1 MMKKFDDIK
10 ESLKRSRGTTYE
22 LISLTNLAN
31 IYKDVQD
38 SVLLEYV
45 PVKIVS
51 LFEEHFRQLYAEI
64 IDMPKYRCNLKKVK
78 FLKDLR
84 MDSDVIDAFQN
95 NEVTLGDYLSYY
107 FSCNSVY
114 QVMEQF
120 DQLLNMDV
128 KGKLMKKIVDIEL
141 KSSESENDARKAAS
155 LYIESVDLIFKARH
169 IMCHEGAFMNKLE
182 NPMVMQMI
190 DDAILFA
197 QFIDNIVSDILY
209 PGFDYTQASMNN
221 DAYGKFEKADNNLN
235 QLIEYIK
242 DNKKDL
248 EPDFSYLESW
258 KEFRKCKAES
268 DAKTCEGGSMYPCI
282 YYSSM
287 EETTKQLI
295 TQVKSSFM
303 LYDYKVE

>member
-1 MMKKFDDIK
+1 MKKIDDIK

-22 LISLTNLAN
+22 LFSLTNLAN
-31 IYKDVQD
+31 LYKDVQN
-38 SVLLEYV
+38 SALLEYV
-45 PVKIVS
+45 PIKIVS

-64 IDMPKYRCNLKKVK
+64 IDVPKYRCNLKKVK

-84 MDSDVIDAFQN
+84 MDFDVIDAFQS

-120 DQLLNMDV
+120 CQLLNIDV

-141 KSSESENDARKAAS
+141 KSSVSENDARKAAS
-155 LYIESVDLIFKARH
+155 LYIESIDLIFKARH
-169 IMCHEGAFMNKLE
+169 ILCHEGAFMNKLE
-182 NPMVMQMI
+182 NSMVMQMI

-197 QFIDNIVSDILY
+197 QFMDNIVSDILY

-221 DAYGKFEKADNNLN
+221 DAYGKFEKAENNLN
-235 QLIEYIK
+235 QLIEYIN

-248 EPDFSYLESW
+248 EPDFSYLDSW

-268 DAKTCEGGSMYPCI
+268 DAKTSEGGSMYPCI
-282 YYSSM
+282 YYSSL

-295 TQVKSSFM
+295 AQVKSSFR

>member
-1 MMKKFDDIK
+1 MKKFDDIK

-114 QVMEQF
+114 QVMDQF
-120 DQLLNMDV
+120 GQLLNMDV
-128 KGKLMKKIVDIEL
+128 KGKLMEKIVDIEL

-155 LYIESVDLIFKARH
+155 FYIESVDLIFKARH

-190 DDAILFA
+190 DDALLFA

-282 YYSSM
+282 YYSSL
-287 EETTKQLI
+287 EETTKQLLV
-295 TQVKSSFM
+295 QLKSSFR

>member
-1 MMKKFDDIK
+1 MMKKIDDIK

-22 LISLTNLAN
+22 LFSLTNLAN
-31 IYKDVQD
+31 LYKDVQN
-38 SVLLEYV
+38 SALLEYV
-45 PVKIVS
+45 PIKIVS

-64 IDMPKYRCNLKKVK
+64 IDVPKYRCNLKKVK

-84 MDSDVIDAFQN
+84 MDFDVIDAFQS

-120 DQLLNMDV
+120 CQLLNIDV

-141 KSSESENDARKAAS
+141 KSSVSENDARKAAS
-155 LYIESVDLIFKARH
+155 LYIESIDLIFKARH
-169 IMCHEGAFMNKLE
+169 ILCHEGAFMNKLE
-182 NPMVMQMI
+182 NSMVMQMI

-197 QFIDNIVSDILY
+197 QFMDNIVSDILY

-221 DAYGKFEKADNNLN
+221 DAYGKFEKAENNLN
-235 QLIEYIK
+235 QLIEYIN

-248 EPDFSYLESW
+248 EPDFSYLDSW

-268 DAKTCEGGSMYPCI
+268 DAKTSEGGSMYPCI
-282 YYSSM
+282 YYSSL

-295 TQVKSSFM
+295 AQVKSSFR

>member
-1 MMKKFDDIK
+1 MKKIDDIK

-22 LISLTNLAN
+22 LFSLTNLAN
-31 IYKDVQD
+31 LYKDVQN
-38 SVLLEYV
+38 SALLEYV
-45 PVKIVS
+45 PIKIVS

-64 IDMPKYRCNLKKVK
+64 IDVPKYRCNLKKVK

-84 MDSDVIDAFQN
+84 MDFDVIDAFQS

-107 FSCNSVY
+107 FSCHSVY

-120 DQLLNMDV
+120 GQLLNIDV

-155 LYIESVDLIFKARH
+155 LYIESIDLIFKARH
-169 IMCHEGAFMNKLE
+169 ILCHEGAFMNKLE
-182 NPMVMQMI
+182 NSMVMQMI

-197 QFIDNIVSDILY
+197 QFMDNIVSDILY

-221 DAYGKFEKADNNLN
+221 DAYGKFEKAENNLN
-235 QLIEYIK
+235 QLIGYIK

-248 EPDFSYLESW
+248 EPDFSYLDSW

-282 YYSSM
+282 YYSSL

-295 TQVKSSFM
+295 AQVKSSFR

>member
-1 MMKKFDDIK
+1 MKKIDDIK
-10 ESLKRSRGTTYE
+10 ESLERSRGTTYE
-22 LISLTNLAN
+22 LFSLTNLAN
-31 IYKDVQD
+31 LYKDVQN
-38 SVLLEYV
+38 SALLEYV
-45 PVKIVS
+45 PIKIVS

-64 IDMPKYRCNLKKVK
+64 IDVPKYRCNLKKVK

-84 MDSDVIDAFQN
+84 MDFDVIDTFQS

-120 DQLLNMDV
+120 GQLLNIDV

-155 LYIESVDLIFKARH
+155 FYIESIDLIFKARH
-169 IMCHEGAFMNKLE
+169 ILCHEGAFMNKLE
-182 NPMVMQMI
+182 NSMVMQMI

-197 QFIDNIVSDILY
+197 QFMDNIVSDILY

-221 DAYGKFEKADNNLN
+221 DAYGKFEKAENNLI

-282 YYSSM
+282 YYSSL

-295 TQVKSSFM
+295 AQVKSSFR
-303 LYDYKVE
+303 LYEYKVE

>member
-1 MMKKFDDIK
+1 MKKIDDIK

-22 LISLTNLAN
+22 LFSLTNLAN
-31 IYKDVQD
+31 LYKDVQN
-38 SVLLEYV
+38 SALLEYV
-45 PVKIVS
+45 PIKIVF

-64 IDMPKYRCNLKKVK
+64 IDVPKYRCNLKKVK

-84 MDSDVIDAFQN
+84 MDFDVIDAFQS

-120 DQLLNMDV
+120 GQLLKVDV
-128 KGKLMKKIVDIEL
+128 KGKLMEKIVDIEL

-169 IMCHEGAFMNKLE
+169 ILCHEGAFMNKLE

-209 PGFDYTQASMNN
+209 PDFDYTQASMNN
-221 DAYGKFEKADNNLN
+221 DAYGKFEKAENNLN

-282 YYSSM
+282 YFSSM
-287 EETTKQLI
+287 EETTLQLIKQL
-295 TQVKSSFM
+295 KSTFK
-303 LYDYKVE
+303 LYDYMVE

>member
-1 MMKKFDDIK
+1 MKKFDDIK
-10 ESLKRSRGTTYE
+10 ESLKRAKGTTYE
-22 LISLTNLAN
+22 QISLTNLAY
-31 IYKDVQD
+31 IYKDVQN
-38 SVLLEYV
+38 SELLEYV
-45 PVKIVS
+45 PIKIVS

-64 IDMPKYRCNLKKVK
+64 IDIPKYRCNLKNVK

-84 MDSDVIDAFQN
+84 MDFDVIDAFQS

-107 FSCNSVY
+107 FSCSSVC

-120 DQLLNMDV
+120 GQLLKVDV
-128 KGKLMKKIVDIEL
+128 KGMLMDRIVDIET
-141 KSSESENDARKAAS
+141 KTSVSEDNARKAAS
-155 LYIESVDLIFKARH
+155 LYIESIDLIFKARH
-169 IMCHEGAFMNKLE
+169 ILCHEGAFMNKLE

-242 DNKKDL
+242 YNKKDL

-268 DAKTCEGGSMYPCI
+268 DAKVCEGGSMYPCV

-287 EETTKQLI
+287 EETTLQLIKQL
-295 TQVKSSFM
+295 KSTFK
-303 LYDYKVE
+303 LYDYMVG

>member
-1 MMKKFDDIK
+1 MVT
-10 ESLKRSRGTTYE
+10 RGTTYE
-22 LISLTNLAN
+22 LFSLTNLAN
-31 IYKDVQD
+31 KYKDVQD
-38 SVLLEYV
+38 SELLEYV
-45 PVKIVS
+45 PVKTVS

-84 MDSDVIDAFQN
+84 MDFDVIDAFQN

-114 QVMEQF
+114 QVMDQF
-120 DQLLNMDV
+120 GQLLNMDV
-128 KGKLMKKIVDIEL
+128 KSKLMEKIVDIEL
-141 KSSESENDARKAAS
+141 KSSVSENDARKAAS

-221 DAYGKFEKADNNLN
+221 DAYVKFEKADNNLN

-282 YYSSM
+282 YYSSL
-287 EETTKQLI
+287 EETTKQLLV
-295 TQVKSSFM
+295 QLKSSFR

>member
-1 MMKKFDDIK
+1 M
-10 ESLKRSRGTTYE
+10 
-22 LISLTNLAN
+22 TNLAN
-31 IYKDVQD
+31 KYKDVQD
-38 SVLLEYV
+38 SELLEYV

-64 IDMPKYRCNLKKVK
+64 IDIPKYRCNLKKVK

-84 MDSDVIDAFQN
+84 MDFDVIDAFQN

-120 DQLLNMDV
+120 DQLLNMNV
-128 KGKLMKKIVDIEL
+128 KGKLMEKIVDIEL
-141 KSSESENDARKAAS
+141 KSSVSENDARKAAS

-209 PGFDYTQASMNN
+209 PGFEYTQASMNN
-221 DAYGKFEKADNNLN
+221 DAYGKFENADNNLN
-235 QLIEYIK
+235 QLIEYIN

-258 KEFRKCKAES
+258 KEFRKRKAES

-282 YYSSM
+282 YYSSL
-287 EETTKQLI
+287 EATTKQLI
-295 TQVKSSFM
+295 AQVKSSFR

>member
-1 MMKKFDDIK
+1 MMKKIDDIK

-22 LISLTNLAN
+22 LFSLTNLAN
-31 IYKDVQD
+31 LYKDVQN
-38 SVLLEYV
+38 SALLEYV
-45 PVKIVS
+45 PIKIVS

-64 IDMPKYRCNLKKVK
+64 IDVPKYRCNLKKVK

-84 MDSDVIDAFQN
+84 MDFDVIDAFQS

-120 DQLLNMDV
+120 GQLLKVDV
-128 KGKLMKKIVDIEL
+128 KGKLMEKIVDIEL

-169 IMCHEGAFMNKLE
+169 ILCHEGAFMNKLE

-209 PGFDYTQASMNN
+209 PDFDYTQASMNN
-221 DAYGKFEKADNNLN
+221 DAYGKFEKAENNLN

-282 YYSSM
+282 YFSSM
-287 EETTKQLI
+287 EETTLQLIKQL
-295 TQVKSSFM
+295 KSTFK
-303 LYDYKVE
+303 LYDYMVE

>member
-10 ESLKRSRGTTYE
+10 GSLKRLKGTTYE

-38 SVLLEYV
+38 RVLLEYV

-114 QVMEQF
+114 QVMDQF
-120 DQLLNMDV
+120 GQLLNMDV
-128 KGKLMKKIVDIEL
+128 KGKLMEKIVDIEL

-190 DDAILFA
+190 DDALLFA

-242 DNKKDL
+242 DNKKEL

-282 YYSSM
+282 YYSSL
-287 EETTKQLI
+287 EETTKQLLV
-295 TQVKSSFM
+295 QLKSSFR

>member
-1 MMKKFDDIK
+1 MKKFDDIK
-10 ESLKRSRGTTYE
+10 GSLKRLKGTTYE

-38 SVLLEYV
+38 RVLLEYV

-114 QVMEQF
+114 QVMDQF
-120 DQLLNMDV
+120 GQLLNMDV
-128 KGKLMKKIVDIEL
+128 KGKLMEKIVDIEL

-190 DDAILFA
+190 DDALLFA

-242 DNKKDL
+242 DNKKEL

-282 YYSSM
+282 YYSSL
-287 EETTKQLI
+287 EETTKQLLV
-295 TQVKSSFM
+295 QLKSSFR

>member
-22 LISLTNLAN
+22 LFSLTNLVN

-38 SVLLEYV
+38 SELLEYV

-84 MDSDVIDAFQN
+84 MDFDVIDAFQN

-120 DQLLNMDV
+120 GQLLNMDV
-128 KGKLMKKIVDIEL
+128 KGKLMEKIVDIEL
-141 KSSESENDARKAAS
+141 KSSESENDAKKAAS

-182 NPMVMQMI
+182 NSMVMQMI

-221 DAYGKFEKADNNLN
+221 DAYRKFKKADDNLN

-282 YYSSM
+282 YYSSL

-295 TQVKSSFM
+295 AQVKSSFR

>member
-1 MMKKFDDIK
+1 MKKIDDIK

-22 LISLTNLAN
+22 LFSLPNLAN
-31 IYKDVQD
+31 LYKDVQN
-38 SVLLEYV
+38 SALLEYV
-45 PVKIVS
+45 PIKIVS

-64 IDMPKYRCNLKKVK
+64 IDVPKYRCNLKKVK

-84 MDSDVIDAFQN
+84 MDFDVIDAFQS

-120 DQLLNMDV
+120 GQLLNIDV

-155 LYIESVDLIFKARH
+155 LYIESIDLIFKARH
-169 IMCHEGAFMNKLE
+169 ILCHEGAFMNKLE
-182 NPMVMQMI
+182 NSMVMQMI

-197 QFIDNIVSDILY
+197 QFMDNIVSDILY

-221 DAYGKFEKADNNLN
+221 DAYGKFEKAENNLN

-248 EPDFSYLESW
+248 EPDFSYLDSW

-282 YYSSM
+282 YYSSL

-295 TQVKSSFM
+295 AQVKSSFR

>member
-1 MMKKFDDIK
+1 MKKIDDIK

-22 LISLTNLAN
+22 LFSLTNLAN
-31 IYKDVQD
+31 LYKDVQN
-38 SVLLEYV
+38 SALLEYV
-45 PVKIVS
+45 PIKIVS

-64 IDMPKYRCNLKKVK
+64 IDVPKYRCNLKKVK

-84 MDSDVIDAFQN
+84 MDFDVIDAFQS

-114 QVMEQF
+114 QVMEQVG
-120 DQLLNMDV
+120 QLLNIDV

-141 KSSESENDARKAAS
+141 KSSESENDARKAVS
-155 LYIESVDLIFKARH
+155 FYIESIDLIFKARH
-169 IMCHEGAFMNKLE
+169 ILCHEGAFMNKLE
-182 NPMVMQMI
+182 NSMVMQMI

-221 DAYGKFEKADNNLN
+221 DAYGKFEKAENNLN

-248 EPDFSYLESW
+248 EPDFSYLDSW

-282 YYSSM
+282 YYSSL

-295 TQVKSSFM
+295 AQVKSSFR

>member
-22 LISLTNLAN
+22 LFSLTNLAN
-31 IYKDVQD
+31 IYKGVQD
-38 SVLLEYV
+38 SELLEYV

-84 MDSDVIDAFQN
+84 MDFDVIDAFQN

-107 FSCNSVY
+107 FSCNNVY
-114 QVMEQF
+114 QVIEQF
-120 DQLLNMDV
+120 GQLLNMDV
-128 KGKLMKKIVDIEL
+128 KSKLMEKIVGIEL
-141 KSSESENDARKAAS
+141 RSSVSENDARKAAS
-155 LYIESVDLIFKARH
+155 LYIESVDLIFHARH

-182 NPMVMQMI
+182 NSMVMQMI

-197 QFIDNIVSDILY
+197 QFIDNLVSDILY
-209 PGFDYTQASMNN
+209 PNYDYTQASMNN

-258 KEFRKCKAES
+258 KEYRKCKAES
-268 DAKTCEGGSMYPCI
+268 DAKNCEGGSMYPCI
-282 YYSSM
+282 YYSSL

-295 TQVKSSFM
+295 AQVKSSFR
-303 LYDYKVE
+303 LYEYKVE

>member
-1 MMKKFDDIK
+1 MKKIDDIK

-22 LISLTNLAN
+22 LFSLTNLAN
-31 IYKDVQD
+31 LYKDVQN
-38 SVLLEYV
+38 SALLEYV
-45 PVKIVS
+45 PIKIVS

-64 IDMPKYRCNLKKVK
+64 IDVPKYRCNLKKVK

-84 MDSDVIDAFQN
+84 MDFDVIDAFQS

-107 FSCNSVY
+107 FLCNSVY

-120 DQLLNMDV
+120 GQLLNIDV

-141 KSSESENDARKAAS
+141 KSSASENDARKAAS
-155 LYIESVDLIFKARH
+155 LYIESIDLIFKARH
-169 IMCHEGAFMNKLE
+169 ILCHEGAFMNKLE
-182 NPMVMQMI
+182 NSMVMQMI

-197 QFIDNIVSDILY
+197 QFMDNIVSDILY

-221 DAYGKFEKADNNLN
+221 DAYGKFEKAENNLN
-235 QLIEYIK
+235 QLIEYIN

-248 EPDFSYLESW
+248 EPDFSYLDSW

-282 YYSSM
+282 YYSSL

-295 TQVKSSFM
+295 AQVKSSFR

>member
-1 MMKKFDDIK
+1 MKKIDDIK
-10 ESLKRSRGTTYE
+10 ESLERSRGTTYE
-22 LISLTNLAN
+22 LFSLTNLAN
-31 IYKDVQD
+31 LYKDVQN
-38 SVLLEYV
+38 STLLEYV
-45 PVKIVS
+45 PIKIVS

-64 IDMPKYRCNLKKVK
+64 IDVPKYRCNLKKVK

-84 MDSDVIDAFQN
+84 MDFDVIDAFQS

-120 DQLLNMDV
+120 GQLLNIDV

-155 LYIESVDLIFKARH
+155 FYIESIDLIFKARH
-169 IMCHEGAFMNKLE
+169 ILCHEGAFMNKLE
-182 NPMVMQMI
+182 NSMVMQMI

-197 QFIDNIVSDILY
+197 QFMDNIVSDILY

-221 DAYGKFEKADNNLN
+221 DAYGKFEKAENNLI

-282 YYSSM
+282 YYSSL

-295 TQVKSSFM
+295 AQVKSSFR
-303 LYDYKVE
+303 LYEYKVE

>member
-22 LISLTNLAN
+22 LFSLTNLVN
-31 IYKDVQD
+31 IYKNVQN
-38 SVLLEYV
+38 SELLEYV

-84 MDSDVIDAFQN
+84 MDFDVIDAFQN

-120 DQLLNMDV
+120 GQLLNMDV
-128 KGKLMKKIVDIEL
+128 KGKLMEKIVDIEL
-141 KSSESENDARKAAS
+141 KSSESENDAKKAAS

-182 NPMVMQMI
+182 NSMVMQMI

-282 YYSSM
+282 YYSSL

-295 TQVKSSFM
+295 AQVKSSFR

>member
-1 MMKKFDDIK
+1 MKKIDDIK

-22 LISLTNLAN
+22 LFSLTNLAN
-31 IYKDVQD
+31 LYKDVQN
-38 SVLLEYV
+38 SALLEYV
-45 PVKIVS
+45 PIKIVS

-64 IDMPKYRCNLKKVK
+64 IDVPKYRCNLKKVK

-84 MDSDVIDAFQN
+84 MDFDVIDAFQS

-120 DQLLNMDV
+120 GQLLNIDV

-155 LYIESVDLIFKARH
+155 LYIESIDLIFKARH
-169 IMCHEGAFMNKLE
+169 ILCHEGAFMNKLE
-182 NPMVMQMI
+182 NSMVMQMI

-197 QFIDNIVSDILY
+197 QFMDNIVSDILY

-221 DAYGKFEKADNNLN
+221 DAYGKFEKAENNLN

-248 EPDFSYLESW
+248 EPDFSYLDSW

-282 YYSSM
+282 YYSSL

-295 TQVKSSFM
+295 AQVKSSFR

>member
-1 MMKKFDDIK
+1 MKKFDDIK

-22 LISLTNLAN
+22 LFSLTNLVN

-38 SVLLEYV
+38 SELLEYV

-84 MDSDVIDAFQN
+84 VDFDVIDAFQN

-120 DQLLNMDV
+120 GQLLNMDV
-128 KGKLMKKIVDIEL
+128 KGKLMEKIVDIEL
-141 KSSESENDARKAAS
+141 KSSESENDARKASS

-190 DDAILFA
+190 DDAILFT

-221 DAYGKFEKADNNLN
+221 DAFGKFEKADNNLN

-282 YYSSM
+282 YYSSL

-295 TQVKSSFM
+295 AQVKSSFR

>member
-1 MMKKFDDIK
+1 MKKIDDIK

-22 LISLTNLAN
+22 LFSLTNLAN
-31 IYKDVQD
+31 LYKDVQN
-38 SVLLEYV
+38 SALLEYV
-45 PVKIVS
+45 PIKIVS

-64 IDMPKYRCNLKKVK
+64 IDVPKYRCNLKKVK

-84 MDSDVIDAFQN
+84 MDFDVIDAFQS

-114 QVMEQF
+114 QVMVQF
-120 DQLLNMDV
+120 GQLLNIDV

-141 KSSESENDARKAAS
+141 KSSASENDAREAAS
-155 LYIESVDLIFKARH
+155 LYIESIDLIFKARH
-169 IMCHEGAFMNKLE
+169 ILCHEGAFMNKLE
-182 NPMVMQMI
+182 NSMVMQMI

-197 QFIDNIVSDILY
+197 QFMDNIVSDILY

-221 DAYGKFEKADNNLN
+221 DAYGKFEKAENNLN
-235 QLIEYIK
+235 QLIEYIN

-248 EPDFSYLESW
+248 EPDFSYLDSW

-282 YYSSM
+282 YYSSL

-295 TQVKSSFM
+295 AQVKSSFR

>member
-1 MMKKFDDIK
+1 MKKFDDIK

-303 LYDYKVE
+303 LYDYKIE

>member
-1 MMKKFDDIK
+1 MKKIDDIK

-22 LISLTNLAN
+22 LFSLTNLAN
-31 IYKDVQD
+31 LYKDVQN
-38 SVLLEYV
+38 SALLEYV
-45 PVKIVS
+45 PIKIVS

-64 IDMPKYRCNLKKVK
+64 IDVPKYRCNLKKVK

-84 MDSDVIDAFQN
+84 MDFDVIGAFQS

-120 DQLLNMDV
+120 CQLLNIDV

-141 KSSESENDARKAAS
+141 KSSVSENDARKAAS
-155 LYIESVDLIFKARH
+155 LYIESIDLIFKARH
-169 IMCHEGAFMNKLE
+169 ILCHEGAFMNKLE
-182 NPMVMQMI
+182 NSMVMQMI

-197 QFIDNIVSDILY
+197 QFMDNIVSDILY

-221 DAYGKFEKADNNLN
+221 DAYGKFEKAENNLN
-235 QLIEYIK
+235 QLIEYIN

-248 EPDFSYLESW
+248 EPDFSYLDSW

-268 DAKTCEGGSMYPCI
+268 DAKTSEGGSMYPCI
-282 YYSSM
+282 YYSSL

-295 TQVKSSFM
+295 AQVKSSFR

>member
-1 MMKKFDDIK
+1 MIKKFEDIK
-10 ESLKRSRGTTYE
+10 GFLKRSRGTTYE
-22 LISLTNLAN
+22 LFSLTNLAN
-31 IYKDVQD
+31 KYKDVQD
-38 SVLLEYV
+38 SELLEYV
-45 PVKIVS
+45 PVKTVS

-84 MDSDVIDAFQN
+84 MDFDVIDAFQN

-114 QVMEQF
+114 QVMDQF
-120 DQLLNMDV
+120 GQLLNMDV
-128 KGKLMKKIVDIEL
+128 KSKLMEKIVDIEL
-141 KSSESENDARKAAS
+141 KSSVSENDARKAAS

-221 DAYGKFEKADNNLN
+221 DAYVKFEKADNNLN

-282 YYSSM
+282 YYSSL
-287 EETTKQLI
+287 EETTKQLLV
-295 TQVKSSFM
+295 QLKSSFR

>member
-1 MMKKFDDIK
+1 MKKIDDIK

-22 LISLTNLAN
+22 LFSLTNLAN
-31 IYKDVQD
+31 LYKDVQN
-38 SVLLEYV
+38 SALLEYV
-45 PVKIVS
+45 PIKIVS

-64 IDMPKYRCNLKKVK
+64 IDVPKYRCNLKKVK

-84 MDSDVIDAFQN
+84 MDFDVIDAFQS

-114 QVMEQF
+114 QVMEQVG
-120 DQLLNMDV
+120 QLLNIDV

-155 LYIESVDLIFKARH
+155 FYIESIDLIFKARH
-169 IMCHEGAFMNKLE
+169 ILCHEGAFMNKLE
-182 NPMVMQMI
+182 NSMVMQMI

-221 DAYGKFEKADNNLN
+221 DAYGKFEKAENNLN

-248 EPDFSYLESW
+248 EPDFSYLDSW

-282 YYSSM
+282 YYSSL

-295 TQVKSSFM
+295 AQVKSSFR

>member
-22 LISLTNLAN
+22 LFSLTNLVN
-31 IYKDVQD
+31 IYKNVQN
-38 SVLLEYV
+38 SELLEYV

-84 MDSDVIDAFQN
+84 MDFDVIDAFQN

-120 DQLLNMDV
+120 GQLLNMDV
-128 KGKLMKKIVDIEL
+128 KGKLMKKIVDIEI
-141 KSSESENDARKAAS
+141 KSSESENDARKASS

-169 IMCHEGAFMNKLE
+169 IMCHEGAFINKLE
-182 NPMVMQMI
+182 NTMVMQMI

-221 DAYGKFEKADNNLN
+221 DAYRKFKKADDNLN

-282 YYSSM
+282 YYSSL

-295 TQVKSSFM
+295 VQVKSSFR

>member
-22 LISLTNLAN
+22 LFSLTNLVN

-38 SVLLEYV
+38 SELLEYV

-78 FLKDLR
+78 SLKDLR
-84 MDSDVIDAFQN
+84 IDFDVIDAFQN

-120 DQLLNMDV
+120 GQLLNMDV
-128 KGKLMKKIVDIEL
+128 KGKLMEKIVDIEL
-141 KSSESENDARKAAS
+141 KSSESENDAKKAAS

-182 NPMVMQMI
+182 NSMVMQMI

-282 YYSSM
+282 YYSSL

-295 TQVKSSFM
+295 AQVKSSFR

>member
-1 MMKKFDDIK
+1 MKKIDDIK

-22 LISLTNLAN
+22 LFSLTNLAN
-31 IYKDVQD
+31 LYKDVQN
-38 SVLLEYV
+38 SALLEYV
-45 PVKIVS
+45 PIKIVS

-64 IDMPKYRCNLKKVK
+64 IDVPKYRCNLKKVM

-84 MDSDVIDAFQN
+84 MDFDVIDAFQS

-120 DQLLNMDV
+120 GQLLNIDV

-155 LYIESVDLIFKARH
+155 LYIESIDLIFKARH
-169 IMCHEGAFMNKLE
+169 ILCHEGAFMNKLE
-182 NPMVMQMI
+182 NSMVMQMI

-197 QFIDNIVSDILY
+197 QFMDNIVSDILY

-221 DAYGKFEKADNNLN
+221 DAYGKFEKAENNLN
-235 QLIEYIK
+235 QLIGYIK

-248 EPDFSYLESW
+248 EPDFSYLDSW

-282 YYSSM
+282 YYSSL

-295 TQVKSSFM
+295 AQVKSSFR

>member
-1 MMKKFDDIK
+1 MKKFDDIK

-22 LISLTNLAN
+22 LFSLTNLVN
-31 IYKDVQD
+31 IYKNVQN
-38 SVLLEYV
+38 SELLEYV

-84 MDSDVIDAFQN
+84 IDFDVIDAFQN

-120 DQLLNMDV
+120 GQLLNMDV
-128 KGKLMKKIVDIEL
+128 KGKLMKKIVDIEI
-141 KSSESENDARKAAS
+141 KSSESENDARKASS

-169 IMCHEGAFMNKLE
+169 IMCHEGAFINKLE
-182 NPMVMQMI
+182 NTMVMQMI

-221 DAYGKFEKADNNLN
+221 DAYRKFKKADDNLN

-282 YYSSM
+282 YYSSL

-295 TQVKSSFM
+295 VQVKSSFR

>member
-1 MMKKFDDIK
+1 MKKIDDIK

-22 LISLTNLAN
+22 LFSLTNLAN
-31 IYKDVQD
+31 LYKDVQN
-38 SVLLEYV
+38 SALLEYV
-45 PVKIVS
+45 PIKKVS

-64 IDMPKYRCNLKKVK
+64 IDVPKYRCNLKKVK

-84 MDSDVIDAFQN
+84 MDFDVIDAFQS

-120 DQLLNMDV
+120 CQLLNIDV

-141 KSSESENDARKAAS
+141 KSSVSENDARKAAS
-155 LYIESVDLIFKARH
+155 LYIESIDLIFKARH
-169 IMCHEGAFMNKLE
+169 ILCHEGAFMNKLE
-182 NPMVMQMI
+182 NSMVMQMI

-197 QFIDNIVSDILY
+197 QFMDNIVSDILY

-221 DAYGKFEKADNNLN
+221 DAYGKFEKAENNLN
-235 QLIEYIK
+235 QLIEYIN

-248 EPDFSYLESW
+248 EPDFSYLDSW

-268 DAKTCEGGSMYPCI
+268 DAKTSEGGSMYPCI
-282 YYSSM
+282 YYSSL

-295 TQVKSSFM
+295 AQVKSSFR

>member
-1 MMKKFDDIK
+1 MKKIDDIK

-22 LISLTNLAN
+22 LFPLTNLAN
-31 IYKDVQD
+31 LYKDVQN
-38 SVLLEYV
+38 SALLEYV
-45 PVKIVS
+45 PIKIVS

-64 IDMPKYRCNLKKVK
+64 IDVPKYRCNLKKVK

-84 MDSDVIDAFQN
+84 MDFDVIDAFQS

-120 DQLLNMDV
+120 GQLLKVDV
-128 KGKLMKKIVDIEL
+128 KGKLMEKIVDIEL

-169 IMCHEGAFMNKLE
+169 ILCHEGAFMNKLE

-209 PGFDYTQASMNN
+209 PDFDYTQASMNN
-221 DAYGKFEKADNNLN
+221 DAYGKFEKAENNLN

-282 YYSSM
+282 YFSSM
-287 EETTKQLI
+287 EETTLQLIKQL
-295 TQVKSSFM
+295 KSTFK
-303 LYDYKVE
+303 LYDYMVE

>member
-22 LISLTNLAN
+22 LFSLTNLVN

-38 SVLLEYV
+38 SELLEYV

-84 MDSDVIDAFQN
+84 MDFDVIDAFQN

-120 DQLLNMDV
+120 GQLLNMDV
-128 KGKLMKKIVDIEL
+128 KGKLMEKIVDIEL
-141 KSSESENDARKAAS
+141 KSSESENDARKASS

-190 DDAILFA
+190 DDAILFT

-221 DAYGKFEKADNNLN
+221 DAFGKFEKADNNLN

-282 YYSSM
+282 YYSSL

-295 TQVKSSFM
+295 AQVKSSFR

>member
-1 MMKKFDDIK
+1 MIKKFEDIK
-10 ESLKRSRGTTYE
+10 GSLKRSRGTTYE
-22 LISLTNLAN
+22 LFSLTNLAN
-31 IYKDVQD
+31 KYKDVQD
-38 SVLLEYV
+38 SELLEYV

-84 MDSDVIDAFQN
+84 MDFDVIDAFQN

-114 QVMEQF
+114 QVMDQF
-120 DQLLNMDV
+120 GQLLNMDV
-128 KGKLMKKIVDIEL
+128 KSKLMEKIVDIEL
-141 KSSESENDARKAAS
+141 KSSVSENDARKAAS

-221 DAYGKFEKADNNLN
+221 DAYVKFEKADNNLN

-282 YYSSM
+282 YYSSL
-287 EETTKQLI
+287 EETTKQLLV
-295 TQVKSSFM
+295 QLKSSFR

>member
-22 LISLTNLAN
+22 LFSLTNLVN

-38 SVLLEYV
+38 SELLEYV

-84 MDSDVIDAFQN
+84 VDFDVIDAFQN

-120 DQLLNMDV
+120 GQLLNMDV
-128 KGKLMKKIVDIEL
+128 KGKLMEKIVDIEL
-141 KSSESENDARKAAS
+141 KSSESENDARKASS

-190 DDAILFA
+190 DDAILFT

-221 DAYGKFEKADNNLN
+221 DAFGKFEKADNNLN

-282 YYSSM
+282 YYSSL

-295 TQVKSSFM
+295 AQVKSSFR

>member
-22 LISLTNLAN
+22 LFSLTNLVN

-38 SVLLEYV
+38 SELLEYV

-84 MDSDVIDAFQN
+84 MDFDVIDAFQN

-120 DQLLNMDV
+120 GQLLNMDV
-128 KGKLMKKIVDIEL
+128 KGKLMEKIVDIEL
-141 KSSESENDARKAAS
+141 KSSESENDAKKAAS

-182 NPMVMQMI
+182 NSMVMQMI

-282 YYSSM
+282 YYSSL

-295 TQVKSSFM
+295 AQVKSSFR

>member
-1 MMKKFDDIK
+1 MKKIDDIK

-22 LISLTNLAN
+22 LFSLTNLAN
-31 IYKDVQD
+31 LYKDVQN
-38 SVLLEYV
+38 SALLEYV
-45 PVKIVS
+45 PIKIVS

-64 IDMPKYRCNLKKVK
+64 IDVPKYRCNLKKVK

-84 MDSDVIDAFQN
+84 MDFDVIDAFQS

-114 QVMEQF
+114 QVMEQVG
-120 DQLLNMDV
+120 QLLNIDV

-155 LYIESVDLIFKARH
+155 FYIESIDLIFKARH
-169 IMCHEGAFMNKLE
+169 ILCHEGAFMNKLE
-182 NPMVMQMI
+182 NSMVMQMI

-221 DAYGKFEKADNNLN
+221 DAYGKFEKAENNLN

-248 EPDFSYLESW
+248 ESDFSYLDSW

-282 YYSSM
+282 YYSSL

-295 TQVKSSFM
+295 AQVKSSFR